1 MTKLDWTTTVT
12 TGPGGIR
19 TEEAGTLDGEITLRT
34 FWSDTDNLALVTVQ
48 HHEIREWYTVAG
60 GPVPADSKELA
71 EAVHQAAVAA
81 AREGDDATAG

>member
-48 HHEIREWYTVAG
+48 HKEIREWYTVAG
-60 GPVPADSKELA
+60 SPVPADSKELA
-71 EAVHQAAVAA
+71 EAAHQAAVAA
-81 AREGDDATAG
+81 AREGDNATSG

>member
-48 HHEIREWYTVAG
+48 HNEIREWYTVAG
-60 GPVPADSKELA
+60 SPVPANSKELA

-81 AREGDDATAG
+81 AREGGDATAG